1 MKTIHVYRVIG
12 NGCGFALVFA
22 PEQASKYLKELGL
35 DKEPKL
41 KQEEKDMEIDLTDPA
56 ARDIMKARFS

>member
-1 MKTIHVYRVIG
+1 MKTIHVYRVLEMAAA
-12 NGCGFALVFA
+12 FALVFA

-41 KQEEKDMEIDLTDPA
+41 KQEEKDTEIDLTDPA
-56 ARDIMKARFS
+56 ARDIMKARFG